1 MTQAPILATSNFTVP
16 FTLEIDAS
24 DTAIG
29 AVLLQQSRP
38 IAFFSKQLCLCLQ
51 KASTYIRELHAI
63 TLVVHKWRHYLLGH
77 PFVIMTN
84 HWSLKELMA
93 QVIQTPEQQIYLS
106 KLLGYDYTIRYKPE
120 SSNVVADALS

>member
-1 MTQAPILATSNFTVP
+1 
-16 FTLEIDAS
+16 
-24 DTAIG
+24 
-29 AVLLQQSRP
+29 
-38 IAFFSKQLCLCLQ
+38 
-51 KASTYIRELHAI
+51 
-63 TLVVHKWRHYLLGH
+63 
-77 PFVIMTN
+77 MTN